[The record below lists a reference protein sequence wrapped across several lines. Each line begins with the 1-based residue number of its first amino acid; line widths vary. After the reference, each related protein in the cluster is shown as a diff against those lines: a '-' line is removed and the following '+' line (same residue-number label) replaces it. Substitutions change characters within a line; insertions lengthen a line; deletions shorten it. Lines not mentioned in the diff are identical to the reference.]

1 MDIASLSELVA
12 LKISVNTQIIVY
24 RRKNQKEAAQQALTV
39 C

>member
-1 MDIASLSELVA
+1 MDIASLSAISGIE
-12 LKISVNTQIIVY
+12 ISVNMQIIVY

>member
-1 MDIASLSELVA
+1 MDIASLSA
-12 LKISVNTQIIVY
+12 ISGIENISKYADY